1 MNNGEEDGDLTKPL
15 SELGT
20 VELLKNTC
28 DHMIIRAGRM
38 ADVTFDMQT
47 SVKKK

>member
-1 MNNGEEDGDLTKPL
+1 MNNGEEDGDLTESL

-28 DHMIIRAGRM
+28 DHKFIRAGRM
-38 ADVTFDMQT
+38 GDVTFDMQT
-47 SVKKK
+47 TVKKN